1 MLLVDQSGGKS
12 GTTEQKSTFLLPLT
26 NMPWFFLPKRL
37 HSRSCGILS
46 DTHLPC
52 AVTGDETHSVP
63 VIVVNVTLLKRALDL
78 LLGVGRHHVETID
91 QLKVVLSG
99 LPPVVKDIWRDAAP
113 VANVSKACSQ

>member
-1 MLLVDQSGGKS
+1 
-12 GTTEQKSTFLLPLT
+12 
-26 NMPWFFLPKRL
+26 
-37 HSRSCGILS
+37 
-46 DTHLPC
+46 
-52 AVTGDETHSVP
+52 
-63 VIVVNVTLLKRALDL
+63 VTLLKRALDL

>member
-1 MLLVDQSGGKS
+1 M
-12 GTTEQKSTFLLPLT
+12 
-26 NMPWFFLPKRL
+26 
-37 HSRSCGILS
+37 
-46 DTHLPC
+46 PC